1 MNEQELIAAVKAA
14 KTKDELEALVK
25 GELGIDLDKRRGLDT
40 LRTDILA
47 GLGATDDAQ
56 EQGGDT
62 GQADVGLEGQQATDE
77 PVAVQ
82 PPAEALVVDIAP
94 SAFAIISAPTESTGL
109 ELAPELPELGDED
122 NLVLAEPA
130 PQNRLLRNRENSR
143 EFVWTPELAK
153 LPHMEEV

>member
-25 GELGIDLDKRRGLDT
+25 GELGIDLDKRRGLET

-47 GLGATDDAQ
+47 GLGVTDDAQ

-62 GQADVGLEGQQATDE
+62 GQPGAGLEQQEQAL
-77 PVAVQ
+77 Q
-82 PPAEALVVDIAP
+82 QPAEPLIVDTAPVVGTAAIEHVLLGGAGLAL
-94 SAFAIISAPTESTGL
+94 E
-109 ELAPELPELGDED
+109 PELPELGDED

-130 PQNRLLRNRENSR
+130 PQNRLLRNRENGR

-153 LPHMEEV
+153 MSHMEEV

>member
-1 MNEQELIAAVKAA
+1 MNEQELVAAVKAA

-25 GELGIDLDKRRGLDT
+25 AELGIDLDKRRGLET

-47 GLGATDDAQ
+47 GLGVADDAQ

-62 GQADVGLEGQQATDE
+62 GQPGAGLEQQEQAL
-77 PVAVQ
+77 Q
-82 PPAEALVVDIAP
+82 QPAEPLIVDTAPVVGTA
-94 SAFAIISAPTESTGL
+94 AIEHVLLGGAGLAL
-109 ELAPELPELGDED
+109 ELELPELGDED

-130 PQNRLLRNRENSR
+130 PQNRLLRNRENGR

-153 LPHMEEV
+153 MSHMEEV